1 MVRQEYDSTSVD
13 LAVAAIV
20 RNLVVMMHLLLKKI
34 GVCTSC
40 RAGLE
45 VKMKLA
51 LIQVQKFPSTFLG
64 KA

>member
-1 MVRQEYDSTSVD
+1 MVRQEYDSASVD

-51 LIQVQKFPSTFLG
+51 LIQV
-64 KA
+64 